1 MCRCQ
6 SIDHS
11 LMGGV
16 SGRVRSSVCG
26 RVCCD
31 RDDEQVSTVRS
42 LQHIRP
48 RATSTRPLEV
58 ASATD
63 RLTLTTEEL
72 AARWGIH
79 PESVK
84 RAVRNGSSPV
94 LPIIPGAGRWVFSIR
109 AVERAQE
116 NTFNR

>member
-1 MCRCQ
+1 MV
-6 SIDHS
+6 IPS
-11 LMGGV
+11 LIQHKRDGHALAPGDWARLV
-16 SGRVRSSVCG
+16 ADYTAGRIP
-26 RVCCD
+26 D
-31 RDDEQVSTVRS
+31 YQ
-42 LQHIRP
+42 I
-48 RATSTRPLEV
+48 
-58 ASATD
+58 SALLMAVVF
-63 RLTLTTEEL
+63 RGLTTEEL

-109 AVERAQE
+109 AVEHAEE

>member
-1 MCRCQ
+1 M
-6 SIDHS
+6 
-11 LMGGV
+11 
-16 SGRVRSSVCG
+16 CG
-26 RVCCD
+26 RVCSD
-31 RDDEQVSTVRS
+31 LDDAQMSTVHS

-48 RATSTRPLEV
+48 RATVSRPLGVTSTTE
-58 ASATD
+58 
-63 RLTLTTEEL
+63 RLTLTTGEL
-72 AARWGIH
+72 ASRWGIH

-109 AVERAQE
+109 AVERAEE